1 MVAANRIANG
11 AAAFGCVAAPAKVLD
26 SMPFAPDT
34 NRVLESAV
42 QEAMRLGHNYIGTE
56 HLLLGVLAV
65 PGLEATDVLVGMGVT
80 ELVESR
86 VLSALEFFLAGRGR
100 DEHGQ

>member
-11 AAAFGCVAAPAKVLD
+11 AAAFGCVAAPAEMLD
-26 SMPFAPDT
+26 SMPFAPET

-65 PGLEATDVLVGMGVT
+65 PGLEATDVLVAMGVT
-80 ELVESR
+80 TGVVEPRAVAAR
-86 VLSALEFFLAGRGR
+86 VVPRRARP
-100 DEHGQ
+100 